1 MVAGLRGNEPDFY
14 DTEKTE
20 SSAEQASSCNSDL
33 LPCPCGKTPKKLNI
47 SEGSTFRWRVISG
60 DCCGDWEHE
69 CRVPTIGEAATP
81 EGQLKACIEA
91 WNDLPRK
98 AR

>member
-33 LPCPCGKTPKKLNI
+33 LYCSFCNKT
-47 SEGSTFRWRVISG
+47 SEEVGVLVKYEEVGIC
-60 DCCGDWEHE
+60 DE
-69 CRVPTIGEAATP
+69 CVELARDLVSRHRTKGIG
-81 EGQLKACIEA
+81 
-91 WNDLPRK
+91 
-98 AR
+98 